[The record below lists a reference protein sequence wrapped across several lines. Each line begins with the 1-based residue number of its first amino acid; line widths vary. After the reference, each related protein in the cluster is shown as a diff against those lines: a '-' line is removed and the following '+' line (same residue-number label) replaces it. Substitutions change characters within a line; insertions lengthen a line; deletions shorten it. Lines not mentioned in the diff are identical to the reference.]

1 MRVKG
6 LSKYGHM
13 GDGELGRRLG
23 TLIKIKTV
31 WKALCK
37 STSYK
42 LITKS
47 FLIEFEH
54 VCLYSAAP
62 GSHRLLYEKF

>member
-1 MRVKG
+1 
-6 LSKYGHM
+6 M
-13 GDGELGRRLG
+13 GVGELGRRLG

-42 LITKS
+42 LITKY
-47 FLIEFEH
+47 FLIEFEQKNP
-54 VCLYSAAP
+54 VYLYSAAP